1 MHEQLMR
8 DVKSW
13 STFHLFMSDGTAGAF
28 CVDRAPGFGTKCG
41 RREYEF
47 VHQGSDTIMASKHA
61 SISIMWDWDT
71 LPATVADTQLMTAVR
86 ELFTIT
92 TVDTYGRDGITH
104 NKLWILQGNTPYTL
118 RAFTDLLTTLIP
130 PSDIMHFSF
139 GYD

>member
-1 MHEQLMR
+1 
-8 DVKSW
+8 
-13 STFHLFMSDGTAGAF
+13 
-28 CVDRAPGFGTKCG
+28 
-41 RREYEF
+41 
-47 VHQGSDTIMASKHA
+47 MASKHA

-86 ELFTIT
+86 ELFTTT